1 MIISK
6 NRRTIIHIQIFEYVE
21 VKFLG
26 GMKVEEGLQQF
37 KADFFKALAH
47 PLRIRILELL
57 VDGKKSVN
65 EIQSCLEKEGS
76 AVSQQLS
83 VLRAKNIVYGIK
95 EGKKVYYS
103 LSDPMIGELLGVA
116 KEIFNNHLINT
127 ITRLEEMTI
136 NGSDEENI

>member
-1 MIISK
+1 MKMKFCGGI
-6 NRRTIIHIQIFEYVE
+6 YVE
-21 VKFLG
+21 
-26 GMKVEEGLQQF
+26 ESLQHF

-57 VDGKKSVN
+57 VDGKKNVN

-83 VLRAKNIVYGIK
+83 VLRGKNIVYGTK

-116 KEIFNNHLINT
+116 KDIFNNHLINT

-136 NGSDEENI
+136 NEDNEEDM

>member
-1 MIISK
+1 LIKSK

>member
-1 MIISK
+1 M
-6 NRRTIIHIQIFEYVE
+6 EE
-21 VKFLG
+21 V
-26 GMKVEEGLQQF
+26 LQQF

-57 VDGKKSVN
+57 VEGQKSVN
-65 EIQSCLEKEGS
+65 EIQDCLEKEGS

-83 VLRAKNIVYGIK
+83 VLRAKNIVYGVK

-116 KEIFNNHLINT
+116 KDIFNNHLVHT
-127 ITRLEEMTI
+127 ISRLEEMTS
-136 NGSDEENI
+136 NDSDEENK

>member
-1 MIISK
+1 MK
-6 NRRTIIHIQIFEYVE
+6 M
-21 VKFLG
+21 KFRG
-26 GMKVEEGLQQF
+26 GVNVEESLQQF

-57 VDGKKSVN
+57 VDGKKNVN

-83 VLRAKNIVYGIK
+83 VLRGKNIVYGTK

-127 ITRLEEMTI
+127 ITRLEEMTT
-136 NGSDEENI
+136 NEDNEEDM